1 MKQFEAPALLANEI
15 KRCKNSIKFELIK
28 FANIKDNIV
37 TIATDDQ
44 ETYNLLNQDWKPDAF
59 LLGIKFLRDQKPKTF
74 TMIIKGVH
82 ESVNLSEKS
91 VIDQLKIQGLINAKR
106 IIRKNNTQTTLV
118 KADATNKEAYKAALE
133 KKIKIFFTLHKAE
146 PFKTITQCFKCQ
158 KVGHTHYN
166 CSEVKNVCLKCSG
179 NHRLNEC
186 KEKSPKCSNCNGDH
200 VACSRLCP
208 YLKEESKKVIQ
219 ISVNKN
225 DHNPTT
231 RTFDGDINYATIAS
245 LNTVH
250 SGSDHVKINQ
260 IIITATT
267 MFIDQITKL
276 MNSLFTKLINN
287 VSPAST
293 IPFSGDPHPV
303 NECPSKHLA
312 SVEPMTATFIDST
325 AHLLTQQLQ
334 SFTGQLSNRNTN
346 TNNV

>member
-1 MKQFEAPALLANEI
+1 MGKKTSKSPDKTKSLSKGPSITKARQQNGTITPKMARNIQTTSYSNQQPKTNQSVEDMEDEDDDSKRLCIDENNLNRTQQDEEELPNKVSRIPATKFSINKNNMKQFEAPALLANEI

-106 IIRKNNTQTTLV
+106 IIRKDNTQTTLV
-118 KADATNKEAYKAALE
+118 KAVATNKEAYKAALE

-208 YLKEESKKVIQ
+208 YLKEESKKVIH
-219 ISVNKN
+219 I
-225 DHNPTT
+225 
-231 RTFDGDINYATIAS
+231 
-245 LNTVH
+245 
-250 SGSDHVKINQ
+250 
-260 IIITATT
+260 
-267 MFIDQITKL
+267 
-276 MNSLFTKLINN
+276 
-287 VSPAST
+287 
-293 IPFSGDPHPV
+293 
-303 NECPSKHLA
+303 C
-312 SVEPMTATFIDST
+312 
-325 AHLLTQQLQ
+325 
-334 SFTGQLSNRNTN
+334 
-346 TNNV
+346 